1 MAAPHGGLRRWRL
14 EPESTHPACAL
25 FCAIAPLVVLEP
37 PERTGPAE
45 SSPPQ
50 RQFAGK
56 ICSYPIKACGNDP
69 ERVFDYYQTRQDQ
82 LKATGE
88 YKFVTKPLATLS
100 AASATEQRDERER

>member
-1 MAAPHGGLRRWRL
+1 METDPMREIRTIRRQIS
-14 EPESTHPACAL
+14 EE
-25 FCAIAPLVVLEP
+25 
-37 PERTGPAE
+37 
-45 SSPPQ
+45 
-50 RQFAGK
+50 
-56 ICSYPIKACGNDP
+56 CGNDP